1 MDGWT
6 DGRMDGFICLTC
18 FEKQNKKEKPFA
30 VFYHVLFYS
39 FQFNSLVSFIDLLKM
54 HQIVH
59 FQFPPLI
66 SFLDLFRRHFA
77 IQYQLFRINSK
88 SRSKLLL
95 TTTNI
100 VLLVRL
106 LRPCSASSSFCVFLV
121 PLLLRLFLA
130 VIVPGSVFSSPS

>member
-1 MDGWT
+1 MLVLGLMLLRPSLCRSFLISDCDGILTMDGWM
-6 DGRMDGFICLTC
+6 DGRLRFSC

-54 HQIVH
+54 HQIAQ

-77 IQYQLFRINSK
+77 IQSQ
-88 SRSKLLL
+88 
-95 TTTNI
+95 
-100 VLLVRL
+100 
-106 LRPCSASSSFCVFLV
+106 SAL
-121 PLLLRLFLA
+121 
-130 VIVPGSVFSSPS
+130 